1 MITVQCYG
9 FGNFTVNGG
18 LSAFT
23 GIENL
28 VLGLLYVCCISFLFF
43 ESLVLLRDAAH
54 EDLIEYPSN
63 EGGNAVL

>member
-1 MITVQCYG
+1 MNPSIFSASAV
-9 FGNFTVNGG
+9 

-54 EDLIEYPSN
+54 EDLIKYPSY

>member
-1 MITVQCYG
+1 MITVQWYG

-23 GIENL
+23 GIENV
-28 VLGLLYVCCISFLFF
+28 VLGLLYVCCVSSLPF

-54 EDLIEYPSN
+54 QNLIEYPSN
-63 EGGNAVL
+63 EGGNAGF